1 LLEIGWYF
9 QQFNWGSVL
18 DILLVALTFYWIL
31 RIIRRTQAE
40 QLLRGAVVLVVIMVL
55 AANVLPFRAFGWLV
69 DNGLPALLVA
79 IPVILQ
85 PELRRALERL
95 GRTVGGGTGGY
106 LGAAV
111 HELSTS
117 DIVEEVVAACTRLS
131 ERHHGALIVLE
142 RSTGLEEV
150 IESGVR
156 LDSQVTMELLLTI
169 FFPNTALHDGAVVV
183 RRGRAVA
190 AACVLPLTD
199 DTFEDRRMGLRHRAS
214 LGVTEETDAVAVVV
228 SEETGVIS
236 VARNGRITRGLS
248 AQQLLE
254 DLQETFPPSRPPSL
268 SGLFRDVRHRVGD
281 ALGDQKQ

>member
-1 LLEIGWYF
+1 LLEIGWFF
-9 QQFNWGSVL
+9 QQFDWSSVL
-18 DILLVALTFYWIL
+18 DIALVALTFYWIL

-40 QLLRGAVVLVVIMVL
+40 QLLRGAVVLVIVMVL
-55 AANVLPFRAFGWLV
+55 AANLLQLRAFGWLV
-69 DNGLPALLVA
+69 DQALPALLVA

-95 GRTVGGGTGGY
+95 GRTVGGTGH
-106 LGAAV
+106 LATASR
-111 HELSTS
+111 ELTTA

-169 FFPNTALHDGAVVV
+169 FFPNTALHDGATII
-183 RRGRAVA
+183 RQGRVVA
-190 AACVLPLTD
+190 AACVLPLADGTI
-199 DTFEDRRMGLRHRAS
+199 EDRQMGLRHRAS
-214 LGVTEETDAVAVVV
+214 LGVTLESDAVAVVV

-236 VARNGRITRGLS
+236 VARNG
-248 AQQLLE
+248 QLARELDAE
-254 DLQETFPPSRPPSL
+254 ELLHDLQGVFPPARPPSL
-268 SGLFRDVRHRVGD
+268 SGLFQDVRERVGD
-281 ALGDQKQ
+281 ALGEQDS

>member
-9 QQFNWGSVL
+9 QQFDWGSVL

-31 RIIRRTQAE
+31 RLIRRTQAE
-40 QLLRGAVVLVVIMVL
+40 QLLRGAVVLVVVMVL
-55 AANVLPFRAFGWLV
+55 AANLLPLRAFGWLV

-95 GRTVGGGTGGY
+95 GRTVGGTRGH
-106 LGAAV
+106 LAATMR
-111 HELSTS
+111 EASTA
-117 DIVEEVVAACTRLS
+117 DIVDELTAACAQLS

-156 LDSQVTMELLLTI
+156 LDSRVTIELLLTI
-169 FFPNTALHDGAVVV
+169 FFPNTALHDGALVI

-190 AACVLPLTD
+190 ASCVLPLADGTI
-199 DTFEDRRMGLRHRAS
+199 EDPQMGLRHRAS
-214 LGVTEETDAVAVVV
+214 LGVTEGTDAVAVVV
-228 SEETGVIS
+228 SEETGLIS
-236 VARNGRITRGLS
+236 VARNGRLVRGLD
-248 AQQLLE
+248 AKGLLQ
-254 DLQETFPPSRPPSL
+254 DLQQTFPPSRPPSL
-268 SGLFRDVRHRVGD
+268 SGLFRDVRDRVGD
-281 ALGDQKQ
+281 ALGDQDS